1 MFFPTMMVVVSAVL
15 IGLGTLTVKAVIQD
29 RGPTARKLV
38 LATLGI
44 YTGAV
49 VVALASSLLN
59 L

>member
-44 YTGAV
+44 YATTV
-49 VVALASSLLN
+49 IVALASSFLN
-59 L
+59 V